1 MTDQQR
7 EAFRKNIKHL
17 MIDKNVT
24 QHEIATAA
32 NVSDQFLSNVISG
45 SKKPPFEVVITIANK
60 LGVTVDDLITL
71 K

>member
-1 MTDQQR
+1 MTEQQR
-7 EAFRKNIKHL
+7 NAFRRNIKHL

-24 QHEIATAA
+24 QHEIASAA
-32 NVSDQFLSNVISG
+32 NVSDQFLSRVISG
-45 SKKPPFEVVITIANK
+45 VKKPPFEVVIAIANK

>member
-1 MTDQQR
+1 
-7 EAFRKNIKHL
+7 

-24 QHEIATAA
+24 QHEIASAA
-32 NVSDQFLSNVISG
+32 NVSDQFLSRVISG
-45 SKKPPFEVVITIANK
+45 VKKPPFEVVIAIANK